1 MDETLRAVLKTLPP
15 KRGASKL
22 DPYEALI
29 RELRRRRHTYREIV
43 AILHDRCDL
52 HVGLH
57 TVYHFVRARAR
68 KPPTA
73 PRARQ
78 RRAHGVHPSTR
89 RAQVAARPAS
99 IVTDDVRQRIAAV
112 KARAIPATTV
122 APKEFAYDEDQPLQL
137 VPRSKS
143 KKERR

>member
-1 MDETLRAVLKTLPP
+1 MDETLRAVLATLPP

-57 TVYHFVRARAR
+57 TVYHFVRGRAQ
-68 KPPTA
+68 KTPPA
-73 PRARQ
+73 PRERQ
-78 RRAHGVHPSTR
+78 PRAHDVHPSTR
-89 RAQVAARPAS
+89 HAQVAARPAS
-99 IVTDDVRQRIAAV
+99 TVTDDVRQRIAAV

-122 APKEFAYDEDQPLQL
+122 APKEFAYDEDEPLQL
-137 VPRSKS
+137 VTTSKS
-143 KKERR
+143 RKDRR